1 MVSTLIKRVAQ
12 VDECAC
18 LTDGPSCRRE
28 EHFFLPV
35 NLSPV
40 CRNYTHSP
48 YHRHLKKKLPIIDI
62 IVSIVGCSIPHP
74 TPPDGVIGAST
85 IVSTRVLTS
94 DLCGD
99 KTHWNQ
105 LLAIISPAVCFGIFS
120 HSARFQGTELPSLS
134 DYWHLAAATITVPGA
149 ITACTAIT
157 QVLPPILEL

>member
-1 MVSTLIKRVAQ
+1 MVSTLIKRVVQ
-12 VDECAC
+12 VDECAV

-99 KTHWNQ
+99 KTH
-105 LLAIISPAVCFGIFS
+105 
-120 HSARFQGTELPSLS
+120 
-134 DYWHLAAATITVPGA
+134 
-149 ITACTAIT
+149 
-157 QVLPPILEL
+157 